1 MDCNTGMQ
9 LGQQFS
15 KDAMMM
21 HGGVPMNG
29 AMSEQ
34 DALLMSTQVTGGN
47 PMMAAQWAQNFQ
59 QQQVMQAMQQ
69 QHEMEQV
76 FQSSQQQQAAVAQS
90 GQMMGMTGPQQQ
102 QFMVQQQ
109 QVSMMNA
116 AMMSQGMMAANMGF
130 GMMMPRTQYQP
141 SSNLSALL
149 PKEQQQQPLANLAP
163 AAQDSAWADQLS
175 QQQWSTDYSQA
186 QTFSAPGME
195 DKTVEERIKD
205 SEFYKFM
212 DQIKSK
218 EVLIDEEKGELVQG
232 PGPEVG
238 VPEDVE
244 HLRQWAE
251 MEGLGIPESAF
262 QPPPPASAM
271 SSPKNVD
278 PDAYVKEMD
287 MADNDVEDWAQE
299 YAEMQDRLQKMTNST
314 DYPFEPSN
322 PYMFHDFPFDEGM
335 EMLQLGNLAEAALAF
350 EAVCQKDNSN
360 EKAWQILGTTQAE
373 NEKDGLAII
382 ALNNA
387 RKLNPCNLE
396 VHAALA
402 VSHTNERNADAA
414 MDSLKAWLV
423 NHPEYEQ
430 LASVSIPPN
439 AELDVQETFFFADPS
454 RTREVRTLYEAAI
467 EMNPSDSQL
476 FTNLGVLHNVAHE
489 FDEAAECFRKAV
501 ALHADDPKMWNKLGA
516 TLANGGH
523 PEQALEAYNRALD
536 INPGYVRAMYNMAV
550 AYSNMSQY
558 NTAARQVV
566 KAIASQQGG
575 TKPSGE
581 GSIIAT
587 RNMWDLLRMTLNLM
601 DRDDLVQ
608 LTYNEQL
615 EPFVKE
621 FGLEGHV

>member
-15 KDAMMM
+15 KDAGMM
-21 HGGVPMNG
+21 HGGIPMAG

-34 DALLMSTQVTGGN
+34 DALMANAQLAGAD

-59 QQQVMQAMQQ
+59 QQQAMHAMRQ
-69 QHEMEQV
+69 QHEMEQA
-76 FQSSQQQQAAVAQS
+76 FQQHQAGPAAAGQAFAMAGPGQQQFMGMQQQQQQAA
-90 GQMMGMTGPQQQ
+90 
-102 QFMVQQQ
+102 
-109 QVSMMNA
+109 MMNA

-141 SSNLSALL
+141 SSNLSALQ
-149 PKEQQQQPLANLAP
+149 PKQQAQAPVNLAP
-163 AAQDSAWADQLS
+163 ATQDTAWADQLS
-175 QQQWSTDYSQA
+175 QQQWNTDFSQV
-186 QTFSAPGME
+186 QTFNAPGTE
-195 DKTVEERIKD
+195 NQSVEERMKD

-212 DQIKSK
+212 DQVKNK
-218 EVLIDEEKGELVQG
+218 ELLIDEEKGELVQG
-232 PGPEVG
+232 PGPETAVA
-238 VPEDVE
+238 EDTE
-244 HLRQWAE
+244 YLQNWAAA
-251 MEGLGIPESAF
+251 EGLNMPPGVF
-262 QPPPPASAM
+262 QAAPAGVVPNMPNADVNAS
-271 SSPKNVD
+271 D
-278 PDAYVKEMD
+278 YVKEMD
-287 MADNDVEDWAQE
+287 MAENDVEDWAQE
-299 YAEMQDRLQKMTNST
+299 YAEMQERLQQQANNT
-314 DYPFEPSN
+314 DYPFEPNN
-322 PYMFHDFPFDEGM
+322 PYMFRDTPFEEGM

-350 EAVCQKDNSN
+350 EAVCQKDNNN
-360 EKAWQILGTTQAE
+360 EKAWQLLGTTQAE

-387 RKLNPCNLE
+387 RKLNPRNLD
-396 VHAALA
+396 VHAALS

-430 LASVSIPPN
+430 LASISITADPD
-439 AELDVQETFFFADPS
+439 LDIQDTFFFADP
-454 RTREVRTLYEAAI
+454 TRMREGRTLYTAAI
-467 EMNPSDSQL
+467 EMNPTDPQL

-501 ALHADDPKMWNKLGA
+501 ALHPDDAKMWNKLGA

-523 PEQALEAYNRALD
+523 PDQALEAYNHALD

-558 NTAARQVV
+558 HMAARQIV
-566 KAIASQQGG
+566 KAIATQQGG
-575 TKPSGE
+575 TNPSGE
-581 GSIIAT
+581 GSRMAT
-587 RNMWDLLRMTLNLM
+587 RSMWDLLRMTLNLM

-608 LTYNEQL
+608 LTYNEDLQ
-615 EPFVKE
+615 PFVTE